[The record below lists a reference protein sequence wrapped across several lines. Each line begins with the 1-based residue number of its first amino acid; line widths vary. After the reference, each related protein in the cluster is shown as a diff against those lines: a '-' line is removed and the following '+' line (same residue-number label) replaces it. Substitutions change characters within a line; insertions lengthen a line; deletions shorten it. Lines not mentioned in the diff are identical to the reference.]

1 MLTIVVINQILTKW
15 DRQYLHSVNK
25 HFKMHTILSYFKLFK
40 KHIYYMLGTVIE
52 IKDIA
57 ANKIGRNALLPQ
69 GLFYFNGGK

>member
-1 MLTIVVINQILTKW
+1 
-15 DRQYLHSVNK
+15 
-25 HFKMHTILSYFKLFK
+25 
-40 KHIYYMLGTVIE
+40 MLGTVIE